1 MWTKEENK
9 IVLDVLDRIHG
20 MYIFLVQGWVFDIDI
35 YPDPSKDPSK
45 TVCDRAHSGAIIG

>member
-1 MWTKEENK
+1 M
-9 IVLDVLDRIHG
+9 LDVLDRIHG